1 MPSRPPLID
10 STAGKSNLRFVYGA
24 LAIALI
30 LALGIGGFVMLHD
43 AGSAAKATP
52 PAPALTVTSA
62 MPHRIIW
69 PTTLETSGAIAPWQE
84 ASIGTQI
91 GGYQLIAVRVNVG
104 DQVKKGQILAQLD
117 PALLLADQTLLQ
129 ANLDQAEANR
139 QRMLALQGSGGI
151 SDQDVLQFVTQA
163 KTARAQLA
171 SKQLQL
177 RYTKVVAP
185 DDGVISARTATLGA
199 VAPVGQELFRL
210 IRRNRLEWRGE
221 LTAAQLTHIEIG
233 QHIALTLPDGSKAGA
248 KVRQS
253 APSLDTQSRLGLVYA
268 DLDAGSQ
275 ARAGMYA
282 SGLIVLGQSPA
293 LVVPAQSVVIRDG
306 RSYVLKLAD
315 GSATPK
321 VSLQAVTVGRRAG
334 ADAEIVQGLTS
345 ADRIVVQGA
354 GFLNEGD
361 VVRLADTAAA
371 AAAAVT
377 TAVPTAAF
385 TSAAAPASTTAKN

>member
-1 MPSRPPLID
+1 MLPRLPATLSSNR
-10 STAGKSNLRFVYGA
+10 KSNSSTRLIYGA
-24 LAIALI
+24 LATAII
-30 LALGIGGFVMLHD
+30 LALGIGAFAISHHSG
-43 AGSAAKATP
+43 AAIDKTQ

-62 MPHRIIW
+62 MPRHVTW
-69 PTTLETSGAIAPWQE
+69 PSTLEASGAIAPWQE

-91 GGYQLIAVRVNVG
+91 GGYQLIDVRVNVG
-104 DQVKKGQILAQLD
+104 DQVKKGQVLAQLD
-117 PALLLADQTLLQ
+117 PALLLADQTQLQ

-139 QRMLALQGSGGI
+139 QRMLSLQGSGGI

-185 DDGVISARTATLGA
+185 DDGVISARSATLGA
-199 VAPVGQELFRL
+199 VVPVGQELFRL

-221 LTAAQLTHIEIG
+221 LTAAQIPHIEIG

-248 KVRQS
+248 KVRQT
-253 APSLDTQSRLGLVYA
+253 APSLDSQSRLGLVYA
-268 DLDAGSQ
+268 DLDTGSQ

-282 SGLIVLGQSPA
+282 NGHIVLGQSQA
-293 LVVPAQSVVIRDG
+293 LVIPAQSVVIRDG

-315 GSATPK
+315 TSATPK
-321 VSLQAVTVGRRAG
+321 VIQQAVTVGRRDG
-334 ADAEIVQGLTS
+334 TDAEIVQGLTDQ
-345 ADRIVVQGA
+345 DRIVVQGA

-361 VVRLADTAAA
+361 VVRLSVRLAD
-371 AAAAVT
+371 
-377 TAVPTAAF
+377 
-385 TSAAAPASTTAKN
+385 ASTTVKN

>member
-1 MPSRPPLID
+1 MPSRLPLID
-10 STAGKSNLRFVYGA
+10 STAGKSNARSKYGA
-24 LAIALI
+24 LTIALI
-30 LALGIGGFVMLHD
+30 IVLIVIIILGIAAFIMLHR
-43 AGSAAKATP
+43 AGPAAKATP
-52 PAPALTVTSA
+52 PVPALTVTSA
-62 MPHRIIW
+62 MPRRVIW
-69 PTTLETSGAIAPWQE
+69 SKTLEASGAIAPWQE

-91 GGYQLIAVRVNVG
+91 GGYQLIDVRVNVG

-177 RYTKVVAP
+177 RYTNVVAP

-199 VAPVGQELFRL
+199 VVPVGQELFRL

-233 QHIALTLPDGSKAGA
+233 QHIALTLPDGSKASA

-253 APSLDTQSRLGLVYA
+253 APSLDSQSRLGLVYA
-268 DLDAGSQ
+268 DLDGGSQ

-293 LVVPAQSVVIRDG
+293 LVIPAQSVVIRDG
-306 RSYVLKLAD
+306 RSYVLKLDD

-321 VSLQAVTVGRRAG
+321 VSLLAVTVGRRAG
-334 ADAEIVQGLTS
+334 TDAEIVQGLTS

-371 AAAAVT
+371 AS
-377 TAVPTAAF
+377 
-385 TSAAAPASTTAKN
+385 TSAAPTTAKN

>member
-1 MPSRPPLID
+1 MPSRLPLIAP
-10 STAGKSNLRFVYGA
+10 TAGKSNARFVYGA
-24 LAIALI
+24 LALALI
-30 LALGIGGFVMLHD
+30 LALGIGAFVMFMIHRS
-43 AGSAAKATP
+43 GAAANTTQA
-52 PAPALTVTSA
+52 APALTVTSA
-62 MPHRIIW
+62 LPRRVTW
-69 PTTLETSGAIAPWQE
+69 PVTLEASGAIAPWQE

-91 GGYQLIAVRVNVG
+91 GGYQLIDVRVNVG

-177 RYTKVVAP
+177 RYTNVVAP
-185 DDGVISARTATLGA
+185 DDGVISSRTATLGA

-221 LTAAQLTHIEIG
+221 LTAAQLTHIAIG

-282 SGLIVLGQSPA
+282 SGLIDLGQSPA
-293 LVVPAQSVVIRDG
+293 LVIPAQSVVIRDG
-306 RSYVLKLAD
+306 RSYVLTLAD

-321 VSLQAVTVGRRAG
+321 VRLQAVTVGRRAG
-334 ADAEIVQGLTS
+334 TDAEIVQGLAS

-354 GFLNEGD
+354 GFLNDGD
-361 VVRLADTAAA
+361 VVRLADAAA
-371 AAAAVT
+371 DAST
-377 TAVPTAAF
+377 P
-385 TSAAAPASTTAKN
+385 APASTTTKN